1 MGRLSLCM
9 IVRNEE
15 RMLPDFLASVAGI
28 WDELIVVDTGSED
41 DTPRLAEAAGARVL
55 HHTWQD
61 DFSAARNASL
71 AAATGDWICYLDA
84 DERCTPELAAQIRDL
99 LEDPQAGA
107 ATVVMRNR
115 RPDGT
120 HRDADLLRLFRNDP
134 DIRFRHRIHEDPS
147 GHVQAYLERTGL
159 AKRRLTGVV
168 DHLGYLKNI
177 AAAQGKRRRDS
188 ALLRR
193 ELKRNPD
200 DIYSWFKLMEQAR
213 YWEDR
218 TAWRKAARGCQRRF
232 EQAGQGDLARQP
244 WADELCALL
253 AQGLHNSPAQGLQ
266 WLSALPGEL
275 CTGPAVQLRRGMWLE
290 EVGRTVDAEAAYAAC
305 AEAAER
311 AGNDTQFGL
320 RCGMGLC
327 RLKAAA
333 GDVPGAWAQAVSAGR
348 ACPTDPEAL
357 LAAVMFAP
365 SDLARADW
373 LAGHLTAFPGATAA
387 VVETLKSCGLM
398 ELAEALSTAQPS

>member
-1 MGRLSLCM
+1 M
-9 IVRNEE
+9 IVRNEQ

-55 HHTWQD
+55 HHLWQD

-84 DERCTPELAAQIRDL
+84 DERCTPELAVQVRDL

-159 AKRRLTGVV
+159 AMRRLTGVV
-168 DHLGYLKNI
+168 DHLGYLKNV
-177 AAAQGKRRRDS
+177 AAAQGKRRRDT

-193 ELKRNPD
+193 QVKGNPD
-200 DIYSWFKLMEQAR
+200 DLYSWFKIMEQAR

-218 TAWRKAARGCQRRF
+218 SAWRKAARGCRRRF
-232 EQAGQGDLARQP
+232 EKADPADLARQP

-253 AQGLHNSPAQGLQ
+253 AQGLHNHPAQGLQ
-266 WLSALPGEL
+266 WLDALPEEL
-275 CTGPAVQLRRGMWLE
+275 RMGPAVQLRRGMWLE
-290 EVGRTVDAEAAYAAC
+290 EVGRPDDAEAAYTAC
-305 AEAAER
+305 AAAGDR

-327 RLKAAA
+327 RLKAGA
-333 GDVPGAWAQAVSAGR
+333 GDVPGAWDQAVRAGR
-348 ACPTDPEAL
+348 ACPSDPEAL

-373 LAGHLTAFPGATAA
+373 LAGHLTAYPEAA
-387 VVETLKSCGLM
+387 PAVAETLKSCGLTD
-398 ELAEALSTAQPS
+398 LAEALAATQLS